1 MDNSCFMKGF
11 YHRDQ
16 LYGEVD
22 CHGLNAHLSDVA
34 GFNNIDD
41 VKEGP
46 KLLMVGNENS
56 TIIKHIISWHG
67 HEGLAHFFGEPILY
81 LGTNVKF
88 PIISRFLHFQDCIN
102 SSNSAVHVIVLSGG
116 SINLGTELQQRSLKN
131 LEECSVKSLI

>member
-1 MDNSCFMKGF
+1 MNDSSLMKGF

-16 LYGEVD
+16 LYRKVD

-34 GFNNIDD
+34 GFNNIYD

-46 KLLMVGNENS
+46 KLLMIGNENS
-56 TIIKHIISWHG
+56 TIVKHIISWHG

-88 PIISRFLHFQDCIN
+88 PIISRFLDFQDSIN
-102 SSNSAVHVIVLSGG
+102 SSYRAVHVIVLSGC
-116 SINLGTELQQRSLKN
+116 SINLDTELQQRSLKN

>member
-1 MDNSCFMKGF
+1 MDNSSFMKGF

-34 GFNNIDD
+34 GFNNIYD
-41 VKEGP
+41 VKECSE
-46 KLLMVGNENS
+46 LLMVGNENS

-102 SSNSAVHVIVLSGG
+102 SSNSGVHVIVLSGG